1 MDAGLNL
8 GPVTVI
14 TTTDRGHT
22 PEEVAMRCLNR
33 IISVSDSAPDVIRE
47 QARAYR
53 DFMYKILV
61 QYMHEVVKSD
71 RTTLCAQLTKQ
82 GHEEVAELIRRL

>member
-1 MDAGLNL
+1 MDAGVNL

-14 TTTDRGHT
+14 TTNDRGHT

-33 IISVSDSAPDVIRE
+33 LIFVSDKAPDVIRD
-47 QARAYR
+47 QALAYK

-71 RTTLCAQLTKQ
+71 RTTLCGQLTKQ
-82 GHEEVAELIRRL
+82 GHEDVAELIRRL